1 MQPHEQPLGQGGNVP
16 YLEGTHLHAAFATCH
31 HSWFTAST
39 CFPQYVKGT
48 WGHGTWCHQS
58 HDEEESKEA

>member
-1 MQPHEQPLGQGGNVP
+1 MSSVP

-31 HSWFTAST
+31 HSRFTAST

-48 WGHGTWCHQS
+48 WGHGPWFSQS